1 MQTQLLNLKV
11 SMKKYYY
18 SKHHDFFVCYQ
29 SENEITNDS
38 EMESFMASSLEFGIG
53 LSKEGALEDL
63 NFNLDGIEKIKLQS

>member
-1 MQTQLLNLKV
+1 M

-18 SKHHDFFVCYQ
+18 SKQQEFFVCYQ

-38 EMESFMASSLEFGIG
+38 EMEAFMASSLEFGIG

-63 NFNLDGIEKIKLQS
+63 NFNLAGIGTIKLHS

>member
-1 MQTQLLNLKV
+1 MN
-11 SMKKYYY
+11 MKKYYY
-18 SKHHDFFVCYQ
+18 SKQHEFFVCYQ

-63 NFNLDGIEKIKLQS
+63 NFNLAGIGNIKLHS